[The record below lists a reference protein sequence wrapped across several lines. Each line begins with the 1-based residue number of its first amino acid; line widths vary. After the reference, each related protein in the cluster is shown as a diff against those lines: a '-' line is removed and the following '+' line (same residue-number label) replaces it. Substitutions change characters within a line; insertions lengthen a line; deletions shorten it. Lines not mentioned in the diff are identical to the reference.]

1 MLVGVIYIGD
11 RETGKTSLAMELAHP
26 NGNYVKVISPDYEYL
41 KGFLFDQEL
50 QRTRAT
56 EAAQASYERT
66 LEIQVTLPTGSK
78 QISLDWID
86 TPGEI
91 WRKTWQS
98 KNSDQWKIFLESL
111 RQSEGIL
118 LILPPYRELIKP
130 SYDLDLFITQEQW
143 CNRFNRWVDFFHQDC
158 PKIRHLALCLNK
170 ADLFCDLQKE
180 ANQLAYIPNRSRMNW
195 QQRHDYIFQRYFKPI
210 HSQIKEIN
218 KKVSGLAVRCFITSI
233 QNRDLLELPWI
244 YFGSFLAK

>member
-1 MLVGVIYIGD
+1 MGVIYIGD
-11 RETGKTSLAMELAHP
+11 RDTGKTSLAMELAHP
-26 NGNYVKVISPDYEYL
+26 NANYVKVISPDYENL

-56 EAAQASYERT
+56 DATQASYKST

-98 KNSDQWKIFLESL
+98 KNYDQWKIFLESL

-118 LILPPYRELIKP
+118 LVLPPYRELIK
-130 SYDLDLFITQEQW
+130 SSNDLDLFITQEQW

-170 ADLFCDLQKE
+170 ADLFCDLQQE
-180 ANQLAYIPNRSRMNW
+180 ASQLAYIPNRSRMNW

-233 QNRDLLELPWI
+233 KNRDLLELPWI

>member
-1 MLVGVIYIGD
+1 MGVIYIGD

-98 KNSDQWKIFLESL
+98 KNSAQWKIFLESL

-118 LILPPYRELIKP
+118 LIVPPYRELIKP
-130 SYDLDLFITQEQW
+130 GYDLDLFITQEQW

-180 ANQLAYIPNRSRMNW
+180 ANQLAYRPNCSRMNW

-233 QNRDLLELPWI
+233 HNRDLLELPWI